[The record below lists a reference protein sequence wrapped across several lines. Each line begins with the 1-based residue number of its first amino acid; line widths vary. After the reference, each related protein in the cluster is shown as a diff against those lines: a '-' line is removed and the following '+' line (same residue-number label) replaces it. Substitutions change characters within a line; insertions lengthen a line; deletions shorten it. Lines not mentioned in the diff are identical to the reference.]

1 MRIARILAATCL
13 VLFACKKTSSKAF
26 HEAQSKYEIATA
38 QHGEDAYLSGELIPI
53 VETLSAVESGALE
66 YAQAQALV
74 KKIAAET
81 ARLKAE
87 RAQAEKAVADVKTP
101 SISAFV
107 PGSGSASAS
116 AERDDVPAE
125 AVDAGTL
132 ADTGPSGN
140 MSTEAFLSRY
150 RSCVKSVNAEAA
162 GKEKKAIYEVID
174 TTECKKK
181 LRVASEGTTQFEFV
195 DNQLMT
201 RTLQQTKTVTR
212 VIDAGVTTTTRTQ
225 TGVYLPGMPAPGE
238 TEAPAPAP

>member
-1 MRIARILAATCL
+1 
-13 VLFACKKTSSKAF
+13 
-26 HEAQSKYEIATA
+26 
-38 QHGEDAYLSGELIPI
+38 
-53 VETLSAVESGALE
+53 
-66 YAQAQALV
+66 
-74 KKIAAET
+74 
-81 ARLKAE
+81 
-87 RAQAEKAVADVKTP
+87 
-101 SISAFV
+101 
-107 PGSGSASAS
+107 
-116 AERDDVPAE
+116 
-125 AVDAGTL
+125 
-132 ADTGPSGN
+132 